1 MIPRRKIFE
10 ARRFKT
16 WAEAYN
22 FKYDIQE
29 ESNRKKTCIITGDD
43 VKGFTARVVCARKCP
58 N

>member
-1 MIPRRKIFE
+1 MIPRRKIYE
-10 ARRFKT
+10 VRRFKT

-43 VKGFTARVVCARKCP
+43 IKGFTARVVCARRI
-58 N
+58 